1 MAGWH
6 GKNSGCTMDDGSDAH
21 SRLDFCPKLG
31 CQSRWYLSIRQD
43 ATAHVMEPLA
53 PSGGTGGSQ
62 QDLWDPS
69 GDDSWHSI
77 DPRGTP
83 WG

>member
-1 MAGWH
+1 
-6 GKNSGCTMDDGSDAH
+6 MDDGSDAH

-31 CQSRWYLSIRQD
+31 CQSPWYLTIRQD

-62 QDLWDPS
+62 QDLWDPRQ
-69 GDDSWHSI
+69 GMIH
-77 DPRGTP
+77 GTP
-83 WG
+83 LTLGGSWGPIPTTHVV